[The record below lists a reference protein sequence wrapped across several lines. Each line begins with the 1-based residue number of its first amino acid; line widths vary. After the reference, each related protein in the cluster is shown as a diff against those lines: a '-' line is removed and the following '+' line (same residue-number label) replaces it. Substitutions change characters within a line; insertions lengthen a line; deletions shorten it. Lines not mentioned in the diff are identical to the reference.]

1 MKKHRFNIFPEASQ
15 EDFDRLVED
24 IKNKG
29 YDHKFPVVLF
39 EMEILDGWNRF
50 RACEKLGVQC
60 PKVTFTG
67 SESEAI
73 DYMMRT
79 NKRRNLN
86 KGQWATIAVEAD
98 EIMQALRAEAKKRT
112 GGRPKAEEEKPRQK
126 IDSVKRNEG
135 RAEAKAAELFNTN
148 RTYISQAAKVKAEA
162 PEAFEKVKAGKMRL
176 QDAVKEVARKP
187 SAPEWLPDEE
197 ERRKKV
203 EAGLS
208 VVANLQRDKHLIQW
222 ATQNGKLV
230 MIDRTSRWGNPFV
243 LGPDGDRDHV
253 CMCFEEHYATYKQ
266 SFDKHRDELKGK
278 VLACHCYPE
287 RCHGDGLIQLY
298 CSQP

>member
-1 MKKHRFNIFPEASQ
+1 M
-15 EDFDRLVED
+15 VED
-24 IKNKG
+24 IKRNG
-29 YDHKFPVVLF
+29 YDPGFPVVLF
-39 EMEILDGWNRF
+39 QMEILDGWNRF

-60 PKVTFTG
+60 PKVSFTG

-73 DYMMRT
+73 AYMMRT

-86 KGQWATIAVEAD
+86 KGQWATIAVEAE
-98 EIMQALRAEAKKRT
+98 EIIAALR
-112 GGRPKAEEEKPRQK
+112 KASEEEANRKRSEASKAQRAGQDKKLSAPR
-126 IDSVKRNEG
+126 IDSSNKT
-135 RAEAKAAELFNTN
+135 ATKAAELFNTN
-148 RTYISQAAKVKAEA
+148 RTYINQAAKVKAEA

-187 SAPEWLPDEE
+187 VAPEWLPDEE

-243 LGPDGDRDHV
+243 LGPDGDRDNV
-253 CMCFEEHYATYKQ
+253 CMCFQEHYATYKQ
-266 SFDKHRDELKGK
+266 SFDKHRDELRGK

-298 CSQP
+298 CSHP